1 MASETRWKGSVELE
15 RRRRRPDDTVT
26 LEMLKD
32 DLFPSGLSLPWGFI
46 QFPTVAVFI
55 KIKYQALTRG
65 RVWARRIPN

>member
-1 MASETRWKGSVELE
+1 
-15 RRRRRPDDTVT
+15 
-26 LEMLKD
+26 MLKG

-55 KIKYQALTRG
+55 KIKYRALTRG